1 MKSPAEQGRSGIS
14 TIAEYA
20 VHELHNAE
28 KLDVREILKPSDAV
42 LNRMEAARSRVDA
55 ARLLDMTGELVGSAD
70 TELVPAVREG
80 EHVPNARRYFLCTL
94 ADPNS
99 IAIDAS
105 EHRTAL
111 LARVGVL
118 SAGIDTSKSARA
130 RNSIEK
136 TLCYQMAA
144 VNAAGMELLI
154 RAQEHPAASPVE
166 TARLYNVAARLFET
180 YQSAC
185 DTLVKLKN
193 RGRQRVVVQHQH
205 VNVGD
210 GGRAVVAG
218 TVKGGSR
225 RRGRDGQNGT

>member
-1 MKSPAEQGRSGIS
+1 MKAPAEQGRSDIS

-20 VHELHNAE
+20 VHELQNADR
-28 KLDVREILKPSDAV
+28 LDVREAARPADAV
-42 LNRMEAARSRVDA
+42 LNRIEAGRSRADA
-55 ARLLDMTGELVGSAD
+55 ARFLEMTGELIGSAEM
-70 TELVPAVREG
+70 ELVPTVREG

-99 IAIDAS
+99 IAVDAS

-154 RAQEHPAASPVE
+154 RAQEHPSAPPSEA
-166 TARLYNVAARLFET
+166 ARLYNVAARLFET
-180 YQSAC
+180 YQSGC
-185 DTLVKLKN
+185 DTLLKLKN
-193 RGRQRVVVQHQH
+193 RGRQRVVVQHQQ
-205 VNVGD
+205 VNVGS
-210 GGRAVVAG
+210 GGQAVVAA
-218 TVKGGSR
+218 TIKRGSR
-225 RRGRDGQNGT
+225 RRGTVPKS